1 MFIFFF
7 LYIYIHS
14 DYKYL
19 HSNVMHHQG
28 NIVILCFEN
37 FNEDSVRV
45 MVLNASFNNSPFNI
59 MAVDFIDGENRSIQR
74 KVVTLA
80 MGELLVMTGTHY
92 TCSCKFYTITTRT
105 ITQ

>member
-1 MFIFFF
+1 
-7 LYIYIHS
+7 
-14 DYKYL
+14 
-19 HSNVMHHQG
+19 
-28 NIVILCFEN
+28 
-37 FNEDSVRV
+37 

-92 TCSCKFYTITTRT
+92 TCSCKFHTIRSRQGRSLNEY
-105 ITQ
+105 IIGFKSL